1 MQGGMCS
8 VKCTCEGAGVC
19 LWGGGGV
26 GPIDK
31 LTDLTIAYRSF
42 RYKVVSPHRNLVDM
56 LRFKIGTF
64 SNI

>member
-1 MQGGMCS
+1 M
-8 VKCTCEGAGVC
+8 
-19 LWGGGGV
+19 